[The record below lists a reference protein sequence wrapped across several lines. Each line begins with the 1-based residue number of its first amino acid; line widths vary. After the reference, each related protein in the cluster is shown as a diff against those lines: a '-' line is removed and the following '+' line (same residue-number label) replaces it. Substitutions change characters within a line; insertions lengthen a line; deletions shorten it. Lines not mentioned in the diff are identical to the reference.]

1 MLLPTTLLLSICS
14 TLLFSSSALAQT
26 NQTYGIDCLRF
37 PPTISGNFTFN
48 PDAISALSQAISDNS
63 LNPPLPSQGVVLKP
77 GRSSR
82 IGWTGSGGF
91 QVCLQS
97 YWFFKTIT
105 IPLSDLSGA
114 IAAMGTTCCNDGT
127 SAPVPG
133 AQGRQGRCQDARAM
147 VPGTDGSLVRLVTQD
162 YGDNCCGLW
171 GC

>member
-1 MLLPTTLLLSICS
+1 MLLPKSLLFTICTTLL
-14 TLLFSSSALAQT
+14 FYSSASAQLS
-26 NQTYGIDCLRF
+26 QTYEVDCLRF
-37 PPTISGNFTFN
+37 PPTITGNQTIN
-48 PDAISALSQAISDNS
+48 PDAISALSKAISDNS
-63 LNPPLPSQGVVLKP
+63 LNLPSGGIVLKP

-105 IPLSDLSGA
+105 IPLADLSGVVGS
-114 IAAMGTTCCNDGT
+114 IGTTCCDDGS
-127 SAPVPG
+127 SAPAPG
-133 AQGRQGRCQDARAM
+133 GLGRLGRCQDASAL
-147 VPGTDGSLVRLVTQD
+147 VAGTDGSKVRVVTQD